1 MTQEVER
8 LDKRPQNKK
17 TEKNARL
24 PHEIKKKPPD
34 KSFPFNNYEEIHKK
48 IIMASHEAIIMCGLD
63 GTLLYCSERTA
74 STHGFPSV
82 ETMTGMNI
90 FDLFAPQDRD
100 RVKKDFNRVEK
111 EGFVGGREY
120 RMLKRKNG
128 DFTAS
133 LNAAVVNDAS
143 GRPFAIIVT
152 FYDVTVSKE
161 IRKKLFQ
168 SEELYRSL
176 FENAN
181 DIIILREI
189 TEKGAPGRILEANGI
204 VQEKLGFT
212 PGEVK
217 KFTPRELFERE
228 EISGRDKIQGEL
240 FKKGMA
246 VFEEAMFSKAGARVI
261 FEVSAHLINYN
272 GKKAIMAICRDI
284 TARKKTEEKIRESR
298 ELYKKLVETSPD
310 AVIAADIE
318 GRVVFASGMALEM
331 FGAGSGG
338 GMEGKDIFDY
348 VSPEDRRACE
358 KALEDVFREGKM
370 KNREFVFLRSGG
382 DRFVGEL
389 RSSLVLDSTDKPAYI
404 LVVLRDITEKKK
416 SEAHLKESYRS
427 VKKIMDGI
435 IHSMEMLVEKKDVYT
450 VGHQHRTA
458 QLAGA
463 IASDMGMA
471 GEHIEC
477 ISIAAVIHDIGKI
490 FVSGSILNKKGG
502 LTEAEFEIIKKHPEA
517 GYDVLKSIE
526 FPWPVADIIRQHH
539 ERLDGSG
546 YPRGLKGDEI
556 FLESRIISVADV
568 VEAMTFKRPY
578 RPALGIDAALAEI
591 EKGRGALYD
600 SEAVDICVSLFREK
614 GFEFEETPDVL

>member
-1 MTQEVER
+1 MNRNTG
-8 LDKRPQNKK
+8 
-17 TEKNARL
+17 
-24 PHEIKKKPPD
+24 KKKPKK
-34 KSFPFNNYEEIHKK
+34 KSRKSHGTCKKKKPRKKHIPRNNHEEIHKK

-63 GTLLYCSERTA
+63 GTLLYCSEKTA
-74 STHGFPSV
+74 SMHGYPSV
-82 ETMTGMNI
+82 ETMTGMNV
-90 FDLFAPQDRD
+90 FDLFARKDRD
-100 RVKKDFNRVEK
+100 RLKKVFNRVEK
-111 EGFVGGREY
+111 EGFVGGQEY
-120 RMLKRKNG
+120 RMLRRENG
-128 DFTAS
+128 DFIAS

-143 GRPFAIIVT
+143 GRPFALAMT

-181 DIIILREI
+181 DIIVLREI
-189 TEKGAPGRILEANGI
+189 TEGGAPGRIIEANRI
-204 VQEKLGFT
+204 VKEKLGFEPGEFKKLT
-212 PGEVK
+212 PG
-217 KFTPRELFERE
+217 ELFERE
-228 EISGRDKIQGEL
+228 EISGRDKIRDEL
-240 FKKGMA
+240 FKKGMV
-246 VFEEAMFSKAGARVI
+246 VFEEVMFSKTGSHVI
-261 FEVSAHLINYN
+261 FEVNAHLINYS

-284 TARKKTEEKIRESR
+284 TSRKIAEEKIKESG

-310 AVIAADIE
+310 AVIATDIE
-318 GRVVFASGMALEM
+318 GRVVFASDMAVKI
-331 FGAGSGG
+331 FGAVSGG
-338 GMEGKDIFDY
+338 SMEGENIFDY

-370 KNREFVFLRSGG
+370 KNGEFVFLRGSS

-389 RSSLVLDSTDKPAYI
+389 RSSLVLDSKDKPRYI
-404 LVVLRDITEKKK
+404 LVILRDVTEKKK

-463 IASDMGMA
+463 IASEMGMA

-477 ISIAAVIHDIGKI
+477 ISIAAIIHDIGKI
-490 FVSGSILNKKGG
+490 FVSGDILNKKGA
-502 LTEAEFEIIKKHPEA
+502 LTEKEFEIIKKHPEA

-546 YPRGLKGDEI
+546 YPRGLEGDEI

-578 RPALGIDAALAEI
+578 RPALGIDAALGEI
-591 EKGRGALYD
+591 EKGRGTLYD
-600 SEAVDICVSLFREK
+600 SEVVDICAGLFRDK
-614 GFEFEETPDVL
+614 GFRFEKSPEVL